1 MTVKEATTAQLI
13 QQLGYAKK
21 FVEDTN
27 KKIGGTGGWIA
38 REANW
43 EEVARAKNEIEI
55 IEQEL
60 KLR

>member
-27 KKIGGTGGWIA
+27 KKIGGTGGLIA